1 MECFKKFVAKP
12 ADNLNSLNSI
22 IPSLIES
29 MDLTKIAQL
38 NDVIRD
44 SELIQKSDYTLVIS
58 GADSIGNSSQD
69 KVVLFITQRLRV
81 LL

>member
-1 MECFKKFVAKP
+1 MECFEKFVAKP

-38 NDVIRD
+38 NAVIRD
-44 SELIQKSDYTLVIS
+44 SELIHRSDYTLVIS
-58 GADSIGNSSQD
+58 GADSIGNNS
-69 KVVLFITQRLRV
+69 
-81 LL
+81 